1 MKVIGTVL
9 NFAALKIKSRK
20 ASITFSNREFSDL
33 SESSLTEKW
42 RQRQITVS
50 RRTNGKGMI

>member
-1 MKVIGTVL
+1 MKVTGTVL

-20 ASITFSNREFSDL
+20 AAITFSNREFSDL

-42 RQRQITVS
+42 RQRQITIS
-50 RRTNGKGMI
+50 RRVNGK

>member
-20 ASITFSNREFSDL
+20 ASITFSNREFSSL
-33 SESSLTEKW
+33 SESSLTEKCW
-42 RQRQITVS
+42 QRQITIS
-50 RRTNGKGMI
+50 RKVNGK